1 MSCGFRWRVN
11 ALDPGIKI
19 WRGDNESERVVA
31 DRLVSEL
38 IPNFERET
46 VKSTS
51 RRLTM
56 APIPDEMNFTEVIR
70 MKMMKEKH

>member
-1 MSCGFRWRVN
+1 MEGECSRSRDQN
-11 ALDPGIKI
+11 LE
-19 WRGDNESERVVA
+19 GDNESERVVA

-51 RRLTM
+51 RRLNM
-56 APIPDEMNFTEVIR
+56 APIPDEMNFMEVIR